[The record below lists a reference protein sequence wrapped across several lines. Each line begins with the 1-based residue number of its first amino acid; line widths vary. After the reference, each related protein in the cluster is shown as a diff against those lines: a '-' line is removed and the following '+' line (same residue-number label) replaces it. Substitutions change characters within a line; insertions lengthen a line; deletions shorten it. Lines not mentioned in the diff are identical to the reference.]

1 MPDPI
6 ADHASYIDRLAAQVR
21 ARRACDYETVIG
33 DGWWCECTV
42 HVVPGGY
49 KVTVEDAHWRGDPV
63 RRGLAKLLE
72 EIPDAANVVA
82 QQGRWEISEVLHR
95 ADPTA

>member
-6 ADHASYIDRLAAQVR
+6 TEHTRYINALAQQIR
-21 ARRACDYETVIG
+21 TRRACDYETVIG

-49 KVTVEDAHWRGDPV
+49 KVTVTDAHWRGDPV

-72 EIPDAANVVA
+72 EIPDAPDRVA
-82 QQGRWEISEVLHR
+82 QQGRWEISEILHR